1 MPSLM
6 SPPHQPPRPVRILA
20 SGGAIAALAGC
31 FAGEIAW
38 PRAAEAWLA
47 AVALIVAFCATLGV
61 AINGRASGLLI
72 DERNRMS
79 LSRLQACAWSV
90 LVLSA
95 VLTAIA
101 FRIRTGIPDPIS
113 VGIPAELLAAMGISG
128 ASLAVSPAALRL
140 KAVQSPPAGL
150 PAQTA
155 AQLGDSAEAAPCQGL
170 VYTRSSASGARWLD
184 LFRGDEVCN
193 AAAPDL
199 SKVQHFLVSAIVIA
213 AYAAGLWSAFCD
225 ANARVGLAALPGFD
239 PNLVWLMGL
248 SHAGYLAYKA
258 APHGPPA
265 IGPADAP
272 AVG

>member
-1 MPSLM
+1 MLDPI
-6 SPPHQPPRPVRILA
+6 QPPKSNPRLLRSLA
-20 SGGAIAALAGC
+20 ARAAVAALSGS
-31 FAGEIAW
+31 FIGEIAF

-47 AVALIVAFCATLGV
+47 SVGLIVAFCGALGI
-61 AINGRASGLLI
+61 AINGRAAGLLI

-150 PAQTA
+150 TAHTA
-155 AQLGDSAEAAPCQGL
+155 AQLGDIAEAAPCQGL
-170 VYTRSSASGARWLD
+170 LYTRSSASGARWLD

-225 ANARVGLAALPGFD
+225 PKRLAALPGFD